1 MSEEIIL
8 KLEGITKLFPGV
20 RALDKVD
27 LELRKG
33 EVHAVIG
40 ENGAGKSTLMKV
52 LLGIHAA
59 EEGTIT
65 YKGKEVR
72 FKSPLDALGAGIAMI
87 HQEISLVPT
96 MDVAENIWLGREKQ
110 TMKNGMI
117 NKANRYKKTE
127 EILRQMDIDL
137 DPRMMVKDLSVAQM
151 QMVELVRAASYNA
164 DVIIMDEPTSALA
177 NEEIETL
184 YRIVRDLKKQQ
195 VSIIFISHKLE
206 EIFEICD
213 RVSVYRDGHYVSTNN
228 CSDIT
233 QPELVRMIVGRE
245 ITDQF
250 PKQPAKIGE
259 VVLEVKNFSRL
270 GVFKNVNFSVRKGE
284 ILGISGLVGAGRTE
298 IMRALFG
305 ADPKDSG
312 EIYIDGKEVKI
323 RSPKEAIQNGI
334 SMLTEDRMRSGSIY
348 TMSVKGNTTIAAF
361 RKLCCNAVGVINSK
375 KETEAFESTRG
386 NLEVK
391 CSSEKQLIKD
401 LSGGNQQKVLV
412 GRWLLTSP
420 KVLIVDEPTRG
431 IDVGSKSEIHRLIS
445 ELAGRGM
452 AVIMISS
459 ELPEIL
465 GMSDRILVVRH
476 GKIVYECDRK
486 DADQETLIT
495 HAFGAAKA
503 EHAS

>member
-1 MSEEIIL
+1 
-8 KLEGITKLFPGV
+8 
-20 RALDKVD
+20 
-27 LELRKG
+27 
-33 EVHAVIG
+33 
-40 ENGAGKSTLMKV
+40 
-52 LLGIHAA
+52 
-59 EEGTIT
+59 
-65 YKGKEVR
+65 
-72 FKSPLDALGAGIAMI
+72 
-87 HQEISLVPT
+87 
-96 MDVAENIWLGREKQ
+96 
-110 TMKNGMI
+110 
-117 NKANRYKKTE
+117 
-127 EILRQMDIDL
+127 
-137 DPRMMVKDLSVAQM
+137 
-151 QMVELVRAASYNA
+151 MVELVRAASYNA